1 MTLAGLGADMAD
13 KTSRGLGTG
22 NLETRGKVV
31 YLCAAVARVL
41 CLAYAL

>member
-13 KTSRGLGTG
+13 KTLRRLGTG
-22 NLETRGKVV
+22 NLKTWGKIV